1 MTLALHLACTLAA
14 AGTLAWV
21 YALEGWWPLALA
33 AAAVG
38 LLGMLGTWRGWAWSG
53 SLVLLL
59 LVSGAAGAFL
69 LGGGLGGALAVV
81 VAALCAW
88 DLEHLWRLLQSAPR
102 TPAVGRIERRHLLR
116 LLLVALSSGGLAAGG
131 ALLSLPM
138 GTGIALLLALLAVC
152 GVGEVVAFFRRESD

>member
-1 MTLALHLACTLAA
+1 MTRALYLACAAAA

-21 YALEGWWPLALA
+21 YALGGWWPPALA

-38 LLGMLGTWRGWAWSG
+38 LLWLFGAWRGWAWSG
-53 SLVLLL
+53 SLGLLL
-59 LVSGAAGAFL
+59 MVSGAAGAYL
-69 LGGGLGGALAVV
+69 LGGGLGGPLAAV

-88 DLEHLWRLLQSAPR
+88 DLENLLRLLQSAPR

-116 LLLVALSSGGLAAGG
+116 LLLVTLLSVGLAGGG